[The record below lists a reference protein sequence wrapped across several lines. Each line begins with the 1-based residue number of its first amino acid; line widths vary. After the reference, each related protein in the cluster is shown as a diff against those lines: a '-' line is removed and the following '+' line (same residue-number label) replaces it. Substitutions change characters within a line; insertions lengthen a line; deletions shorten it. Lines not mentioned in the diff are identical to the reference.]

1 MKARVQEEKRDERVK
16 EREKKKNMKKKKKK
30 KKAGI
35 KVLHLFHVV
44 IAARFESFVASKLG
58 FGAQPRAHVFAPVA
72 IVTCTHR

>member
-1 MKARVQEEKRDERVK
+1 VKARVQEEKRDERVK
-16 EREKKKNMKKKKKK
+16 EREKKKNMKKKK

>member
-16 EREKKKNMKKKKKK
+16 EREKKKNMKKKK